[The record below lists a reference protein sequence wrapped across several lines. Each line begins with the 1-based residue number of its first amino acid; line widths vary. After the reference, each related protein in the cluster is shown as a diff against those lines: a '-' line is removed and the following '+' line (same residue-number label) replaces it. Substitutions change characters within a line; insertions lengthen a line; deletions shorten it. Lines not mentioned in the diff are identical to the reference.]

1 MEKWELA
8 EIPIKEKEQK
18 QTEISLG
25 LCFSSTFWFLPF
37 KLLRKF
43 YLVGTNIIAL
53 IVFCPFSQLKTY
65 RHHVHENV
73 THQG

>member
-25 LCFSSTFWFLPF
+25 LCFSSTFWSLPF

-43 YLVGTNIIAL
+43 YLVGTNIIAVICVL
-53 IVFCPFSQLKTY
+53 SFFSA
-65 RHHVHENV
+65 
-73 THQG
+73 